1 MVKMQDKKANVK
13 NGRGVF
19 TIFLYLI
26 FNILLAFPGSEPG
39 AFLNYGV
46 TPRSLALG
54 KAFCGLA
61 DDQEAIYFNPAGLWQ
76 VLNQEVRLSHFT
88 LYGARLEYIGYALP
102 TKYFGSFGIS
112 FINFGSEGIDSRSPE
127 NYQGNPTFFYENAY
141 IFSYAYSPIPTLS
154 FGANL
159 KILAKVLYLFS
170 GAGFGA
176 DFGIF
181 YKPNHFLSSGLF
193 IQNLLQPKMRFSDFG
208 EEEIY
213 PRSFRLGLC
222 WRTYQDRVKVLFDI
236 LSPFALFT
244 QEFTSD
250 YLDPHFGVEFELV
263 KGMIVQRT
271 GLDKREIS
279 LGLGIGRTGSK
290 SSLFID
296 YALLLH
302 YQSNFILSPTHK
314 LGIALKFGGFR
325 IWVEG
330 YPKTF
335 SPQPGGAENILAM
348 NLKYTT
354 KRKVKRW
361 QLLIK
366 NELGEIVRSY
376 FGWEEPPT
384 RLTWDGLDEA
394 TRLVADGKYYYE
406 ITLVDIRN
414 ESCQNF
420 GFLTQVKTKGPAG
433 KIKVKE

>member
-1 MVKMQDKKANVK
+1 MVKVLRVNSVGFALL
-13 NGRGVF
+13 F
-19 TIFLYLI
+19 FAYLSY
-26 FNILLAFPGSEPG
+26 AFPGGEPG

-61 DDQEAIYFNPAGLWQ
+61 DDQEATYFNPAGLWQ

-102 TKYFGSFGIS
+102 TKYFGSFGLS
-112 FINFGSEGIDSRSPE
+112 LINFGSEGLDSRSPD

-154 FGANL
+154 LGMNL
-159 KILAKVLYLFS
+159 KIVAKALYLFS

-181 YKPNHFLSSGLF
+181 YKPTHFLSSGLF
-193 IQNLLQPKMRFSDFG
+193 IQNLLEPKMRLLDFG

-236 LSPFALFT
+236 VSPFALFS
-244 QEFTSD
+244 QGFTSD

-263 KGMIVQRT
+263 KGMVVQRT

-302 YQSNFILSPTHK
+302 HQSNFVLSPTHK
-314 LGIALKFGGFR
+314 LGLALKFGGFR
-325 IWVEG
+325 IWIES
-330 YPKTF
+330 YPKIF
-335 SPQPGGAENILAM
+335 SPQPGVAENILAM

-366 NELGEIVRSY
+366 NELGEVIRSY
-376 FGWEEPPT
+376 SGWEEPPT

-414 ESCQNF
+414 ESFQNF
-420 GFLTQVKTKGPAG
+420 GFLTKVKTKGPTG
-433 KIKVKE
+433 RIKVKE